1 MESKSIYSVN
11 GIVIRDGC
19 FSPAKEWLQ
28 PTSAEITQMF
38 QICQLSD
45 AKAAEFFGI
54 ESRTVRRWKSGEA
67 LIPYAV
73 WAKLAELAGYGDIYK

>member
-1 MESKSIYSVN
+1 MENKAVYSGGSV
-11 GIVIRDGC
+11 VIREGC
-19 FSPAKEWLQ
+19 FSPAKEWSQ
-28 PTSAEITQMF
+28 PKSDEVTQMF
-38 QICQLSD
+38 KICQLSD
-45 AKAAEFFGI
+45 AKAAEYFGV